1 MHPTEDDLVLHYYGE
16 AGTAKDGMSEAGI
29 DAHLAACGDCRGAFE
44 ALRRVMETIDAA
56 PVPEPGPAFERTV
69 WARLQP
75 ALETAKRDP
84 VGFSRLAGMFG
95 GNRENPTGSGFG
107 RGLVFAG
114 GLAAIVTGVLV
125 WQLSVPF
132 TPAGAPDAA
141 ADADAHR
148 ERVLLTAVSDHI
160 EQSELVLVELANA
173 EPRDGGLDVSLER
186 SAADDLVSAGRLYR
200 ETARQTGDLQ
210 VAALLDELELVLV
223 EIARGPEA
231 LSAEQLQG
239 LREQI
244 DDQEL
249 IFKLRVLAADVRAR
263 QQSGRSSPGTS
274 KRTL

>member
-1 MHPTEDDLVLHYYGE
+1 MHPTEDDLILHYYGE
-16 AGTAKDGMSEAGI
+16 AGVADADGREAGI
-29 DAHLAACGDCRGAFE
+29 DAHLAACGDCRDAFQ

-75 ALETAKRDP
+75 ALEARP
-84 VGFSRLAGMFG
+84 PAR
-95 GNRENPTGSGFG
+95 RGSWLSP

-114 GLAAIVTGVLV
+114 GLAAVVIGVLV
-125 WQLSVPF
+125 WQLSIPF
-132 TPAGAPDAA
+132 TRTAAPETA
-141 ADADAHR
+141 ADAEAHR

-173 EPRDGGLDVSLER
+173 ETDEGGLDVSLER
-186 SAADDLVSAGRLYR
+186 STADDLVSAGRLYR

-223 EIARGPEA
+223 EIARGPDA

-239 LREQI
+239 LRDQI
-244 DDQEL
+244 DGQEL
-249 IFKLRVLAADVRAR
+249 IFKLRVLAADVKAR
-263 QQSGRSSPGTS
+263 QQSERSSPGTS